1 MRHAAKQQLAD
12 SPDAPVLLAD
22 GSPDTPYYRFIQRR
36 NLQQA
41 LLKKTT
47 AQEQLAERMRSRLDV
62 VQEYLNDDKVW
73 FDKLEKAN
81 LRDVAIMEG
90 IWIDKLQVLEGKAT
104 QVISVQHQDKLDQ
117 LLPVLLETLK
127 QRGLTIGLSER
138 RLEVTT

>member
-1 MRHAAKQQLAD
+1 MPKPTRS
-12 SPDAPVLLAD
+12 SPARSPVLLAD
-22 GSPDTPYYRFIQRR
+22 GHPDTPYYRFIQRR
-36 NLQQA
+36 NLQTEI
-41 LLKKTT
+41 LKKTT

-62 VQEYLNDDKVW
+62 VQEYLQDDEVW
-73 FDKLEKAN
+73 FKKLEKSP
-81 LRDVAIMEG
+81 LRDIAVMEG

-138 RLEVTT
+138 RMEITT